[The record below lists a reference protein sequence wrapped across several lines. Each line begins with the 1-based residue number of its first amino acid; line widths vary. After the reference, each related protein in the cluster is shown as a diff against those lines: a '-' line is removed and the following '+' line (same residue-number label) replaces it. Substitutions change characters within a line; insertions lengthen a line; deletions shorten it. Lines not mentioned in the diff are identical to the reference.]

1 MHVYRRMKRH
11 AIALLI
17 ASMMTSGWSSAF
29 AMGQSA
35 DSKGHWAE
43 TQLSAWLNQG
53 YIRGYEDGALRPDDA
68 IKRGEL
74 VALINRVYQL
84 KDAASIRFD
93 DLSDGH
99 WAHGDA
105 AKAVKAGYI
114 EGYDDNSIR
123 VEAQVSRQELAIMV
137 ARLLKLGSS
146 DSDKGVSRFKDAS
159 SIPEWSREA
168 IGALAEMGIVNG
180 YEDGSFKA
188 AGLVTRAEAI
198 VLLERANGA
207 NVYSRA
213 GVYGPQ
219 TGKASIAGNVL
230 VTASGVTLQNMVIE
244 GDLTL
249 GEGIGEGDVTLSNV
263 IVKGKTRING
273 GGADSIHFNNTVLV
287 QVVID
292 KQSGSVRIV
301 VNGETSIEEVLV
313 RSGAIIEADDVTGKG
328 IGTVTLSDA
337 LPKDAQITLV
347 GSFENVNVSAPSLLV
362 EIPKGSVSMLTVHG
376 KGDGTKLVVG
386 KDASIAE
393 LILNAAAAVFGQGE
407 IKLAIIN
414 AKGIQFEKQP
424 GKLRPGT
431 DVDKN
436 AQIKIGGVDKTIEEA
451 VKPSTPSVG
460 GGFVDSGPGAGG
472 SGGGGGGV
480 GTGEPEPAA
489 VYPQVSLPQGGS
501 VTESAY
507 ISKQRLATVGD
518 VVYGVS
524 DQEGSLYLVPGATSR
539 YISMLDIV
547 VSDNKGIR
555 KSVKANEQ
563 VSFSTAGL
571 PAGDYVLI
579 GLGLNY
585 AMNDYR
591 ADQELRLN
599 ADPGTPLSQNS
610 LYVYSNGKVLDIGFN
625 KPIRNAYASMSAFK
639 GTVSYSTYAGS
650 VTSST
655 YATNDAIEI
664 RDNVLRIT
672 FADSAIAKG
681 TLKLAANS
689 LKDKNNGLLAGL
701 TVLDFDFGPSLLL
714 KQTMVNAGG
723 SVAVVTDRAAEVY
736 LIQRGISVTKTDLDK
751 AVLEGR
757 ATKAQTSANA
767 ETLLATKGLV
777 PGSYLIVAWGG
788 GSANIT
794 IR

>member
-1 MHVYRRMKRH
+1 MKRH

-17 ASMMTSGWSSAF
+17 ASMMTSGLGSAY
-29 AMGQSA
+29 AMDTPA
-35 DSKGHWAE
+35 DGKGHWAE
-43 TQLSAWLNQG
+43 AQLSAWLNQG
-53 YIRGYEDGALRPDDA
+53 YIQGYEDGALRPDDA

-84 KDAASIRFD
+84 KDTAAIRYG

-99 WAHGDA
+99 WAYADA
-105 AKAVKAGYI
+105 AIAVKAGYI

-123 VEAQVSRQELAIMV
+123 VEAPVSRQELAIMV
-137 ARLLKLGSS
+137 ARLLKLGVS
-146 DSDKGVSRFKDAS
+146 DSDKGVSRFKDAA
-159 SIPEWSREA
+159 SIPEWSRKA
-168 IGALAEMGIVNG
+168 IGALAEIGIVNG

-188 AGLVTRAEAI
+188 TGLVTRAEAV

-219 TGKASIAGNVL
+219 TGKASVAGDVI
-230 VTASGVTLQNMVIE
+230 VTTSGVTLQNMVIE

-249 GEGIGEGDVTLSNV
+249 GKGIGEGDVTLNNV
-263 IVKGKTRING
+263 TVKGKARING
-273 GGADSIHFNNTVLV
+273 GGAHSIHFNNTILV
-287 QVVID
+287 QVEID
-292 KQSGSVRIV
+292 KQSGFVRIV
-301 VNGETSIEEVLV
+301 ASGETSIREVLV
-313 RSGAIIEADDVTGKG
+313 RSGAIIEAGDVAGKG
-328 IGTVTLSDA
+328 IGTVTLSDE
-337 LPKDAQITLV
+337 LPKDSQITLA
-347 GSFENVNVSAPSLLV
+347 GSFEHVHVSAPNILV
-362 EIPKGSVSMLTVHG
+362 EIPKGSVSKLTVDG
-376 KGDGTKLVVG
+376 KANGTKLVVG

-424 GKLRPGT
+424 GKLQMGA
-431 DVDKN
+431 DIDKDT
-436 AQIKIGGVDKTIEEA
+436 QVKIGGVDKSIEEA
-451 VKPSTPSVG
+451 TKPSTPSGG
-460 GGFVDSGPGAGG
+460 GGFVDSGPGGGG
-472 SGGGGGGV
+472 SGGGGGGG
-480 GTGEPEPAA
+480 GTEEPEPE
-489 VYPQVSLPQGGS
+489 VIYPQITLALGGS
-501 VTESAY
+501 VSESVY
-507 ISKQRLATVGD
+507 VSNQRIATVGD

-524 DQEGSLYLVPGATSR
+524 DQEGSLYLVPGATAR

-547 VSDNKGIR
+547 VSENKGVR
-555 KSVKANEQ
+555 KSAKANEQ

-591 ADQELRLN
+591 GDQELRLN
-599 ADPGTPLSQNS
+599 ADPSTPLSQNS
-610 LYVYSNGKVLDIGFN
+610 LYVYSNGNYLDIGFN
-625 KPIRNAYASMSAFK
+625 KPIRNAYASMAALK
-639 GTVSYSTYAGS
+639 GTVTYSTYAGS
-650 VTSST
+650 VSSST

-672 FADSAIAKG
+672 FADPAISKG
-681 TLKLAANS
+681 TLKIAANS
-689 LKDKNNGLLAGL
+689 LKDENNSVLADL
-701 TVLDFDFGPSLLL
+701 TVVDFDFGPSLLL
-714 KQTMVNAGG
+714 KQTRVNAGE
-723 SVAVVTDRAAEVY
+723 SVTVVTDRAAEVY
-736 LIQRGISVTKTDLDK
+736 LIRRGISLTKADLDK

-757 ATKAQTSANA
+757 ATKVQTSASA
-767 ETLLATKGLV
+767 ETLLVTKGFV

-788 GSANIT
+788 GSATIT